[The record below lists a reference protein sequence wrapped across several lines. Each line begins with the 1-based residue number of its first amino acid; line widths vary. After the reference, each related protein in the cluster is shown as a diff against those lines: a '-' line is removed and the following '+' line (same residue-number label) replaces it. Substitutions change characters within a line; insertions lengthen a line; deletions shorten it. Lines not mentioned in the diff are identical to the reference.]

1 MVTTRGTFSIKCIM
15 CSDGDGDVVGKGEV
29 EDDESAGR
37 VGWRGLVREAS
48 SGIPP
53 SYL

>member
-1 MVTTRGTFSIKCIM
+1 M
-15 CSDGDGDVVGKGEV
+15 CSDGDGDVEGKGEV
-29 EDDESAGR
+29 VDDEAAGR
-37 VGWRGLVREAS
+37 VVWWGLVREAS